1 MLIENILLVI
11 LWSLGLESTPYN
23 WRLSDV
29 LVGVFAAFFIGLL
42 FMVLYYRFFHVRKLS
57 THLSYSPNED
67 DVATKKKTTTRE
79 LHRSA
84 TYSSNSGDSHRP
96 AVTVF
101 NCALNPA
108 LRKKKKL
115 PSRSVPPP
123 PPPGAAAAAM
133 TPFWKAPLPL
143 DDPNEDSGEGE
154 DEHHRRTGGGGVGGA
169 PQEERTAGD
178 GLSYSRTTSV
188 DDIRQKL
195 QEKREKQMEELRYIR
210 EILFYLKI
218 IFSFGLF
225 LVLHCFYQRSIVT
238 CVCVYISQYL
248 ALKES

>member
-23 WRLSDV
+23 WNLTNI

-57 THLSYSPNED
+57 THLSYSPNDEEND
-67 DVATKKKTTTRE
+67 SSAAVRKKAARHQ
-79 LHRSA
+79 LHRSP
-84 TYSSNSGDSHRP
+84 TYCSSTGGNTP

-123 PPPGAAAAAM
+123 PPAAAAAAAAAATL
-133 TPFWKAPLPL
+133 TPFWKSPLPYN
-143 DDPNEDSGEGE
+143 DEDSE
-154 DEHHRRTGGGGVGGA
+154 DGGRR
-169 PQEERTAGD
+169 PPEERTAGD

-195 QEKREKQMEELRYIR
+195 QEKREKQMEELRQVFNS
-210 EILFYLKI
+210 LF
-218 IFSFGLF
+218 
-225 LVLHCFYQRSIVT
+225 
-238 CVCVYISQYL
+238 
-248 ALKES
+248 

>member
-29 LVGVFAAFFIGLL
+29 LIGVFAAFFIGLL

-67 DVATKKKTTTRE
+67 DVATKKKTTRE

-154 DEHHRRTGGGGVGGA
+154 DEHPRRTGGGV

-210 EILFYLKI
+210 VILFYLVYQESCTKISFI
-218 IFSFGLF
+218 IFFSFDLF
-225 LVLHCFYQRSIVT
+225 LVLLFLSEVNSDMF
-238 CVCVYISQYL
+238 VL
-248 ALKES
+248 

>member
-29 LVGVFAAFFIGLL
+29 LIGVFAAFFIGLL

-67 DVATKKKTTTRE
+67 DVATKKKTTRE

-84 TYSSNSGDSHRP
+84 TYSSNSGDRP

-123 PPPGAAAAAM
+123 PPPGAAAAM

-154 DEHHRRTGGGGVGGA
+154 DEHHRRSGGGGVL

-195 QEKREKQMEELRYIR
+195 QEKREKQMEELRYIHV
-210 EILFYLKI
+210 ILFTLYTRRAVQKMFYNFLAL
-218 IFSFGLF
+218 IFS
-225 LVLHCFYQRSIVT
+225 
-238 CVCVYISQYL
+238 
-248 ALKES
+248 

>member
-11 LWSLGLESTPYN
+11 LWSLGLETTPYN
-23 WRLSDV
+23 WRLSNV

-57 THLSYSPNED
+57 THLSYSPNEED
-67 DVATKKKTTTRE
+67 GGAAAKKKTTRE

-84 TYSSNSGDSHRP
+84 TYSSTSGDNHP

-123 PPPGAAAAAM
+123 PPAAAAAAM
-133 TPFWKAPLPL
+133 TPFWKAPLPM
-143 DDPNEDSGEGE
+143 DENEDSGEGE
-154 DEHHRRTGGGGVGGA
+154 EDVRRSGGGVLQEERRSGGGV

-195 QEKREKQMEELRYIR
+195 QEKREKQMEELRYF
-210 EILFYLKI
+210 IL
-218 IFSFGLF
+218 SFAF
-225 LVLHCFYQRSIVT
+225 IVIQT
-238 CVCVYISQYL
+238 F
-248 ALKES
+248 

>member
-1 MLIENILLVI
+1 MI

-29 LVGVFAAFFIGLL
+29 LIGVFAAFFIGLL

-67 DVATKKKTTTRE
+67 DVATKKKTTRE

-115 PSRSVPPP
+115 PLRSVPPP
-123 PPPGAAAAAM
+123 PPPAAAM

-154 DEHHRRTGGGGVGGA
+154 DEHHRRTGGGGGGA

-210 EILFYLKI
+210 LVYQESCTKNLL
-218 IFSFGLF
+218 SFLA
-225 LVLHCFYQRSIVT
+225 LSIVM
-238 CVCVYISQYL
+238 CVCS
-248 ALKES
+248 K

>member
-23 WRLSDV
+23 WNLTNI
-29 LVGVFAAFFIGLL
+29 LLGVFAAFLIGLL

-57 THLSYSPNED
+57 THLSYSPNEED
-67 DVATKKKTTTRE
+67 
-79 LHRSA
+79 
-84 TYSSNSGDSHRP
+84 SGDSSAAARKKAATARALHRRSPTYCSSSGGDGP

-123 PPPGAAAAAM
+123 PPAAATASL
-133 TPFWKAPLPL
+133 TPFWKSPLPYRSAGNDEA
-143 DDPNEDSGEGE
+143 DD
-154 DEHHRRTGGGGVGGA
+154 GGGV

-195 QEKREKQMEELRYIR
+195 QEKREKQMQELRHV
-210 EILFYLKI
+210 F
-218 IFSFGLF
+218 
-225 LVLHCFYQRSIVT
+225 
-238 CVCVYISQYL
+238 
-248 ALKES
+248 